1 MLLEERSRSV
11 LTGAFRL
18 RYATLDAKRG
28 VKMKIAVTG
37 AFSYSGKYITRRLLA
52 RGEEVIT
59 LTGHPNRPDPFSG
72 KVKAYPLDFDPSL
85 HSGQAPHRLTRSLQG
100 VDVLV
105 NTYWV
110 RFDKGENTQP
120 RAVENTRKLVN
131 AAKAAGVKRIVHI
144 SITNPS
150 AQSHL
155 PYFWGKAANEKAV
168 IDSGMSYAI
177 LRPTVLVGDEDI
189 LINNIAYLL
198 RRFPVE
204 GVYRTDNYIVDA
216 VGPDIFTFREMV
228 ELIGDKIGAQRPLI
242 PVPPRL
248 ALLAAQFLSLF
259 VKDVMLTPEEVD
271 GLMADLLV
279 SKEPPRGK
287 TRLADWLEQNK
298 DRVGTNYAS
307 EIKKHYEGFARP
319 KGTGTLVSGAS
330 GE

>member
-1 MLLEERSRSV
+1 
-11 LTGAFRL
+11 
-18 RYATLDAKRG
+18 
-28 VKMKIAVTG
+28 MKIAVTG

-52 RGEEVIT
+52 CNEEVIT
-59 LTGHPNRPDPFSG
+59 LTGHPNRPDPFGG
-72 KVKAYPLDFDPSL
+72 KVKAYPLDFDEA
-85 HSGQAPHRLTRSLQG
+85 GMTRSLQG

-150 AQSHL
+150 DESHL

-168 IDSGMSYAI
+168 IDSGLGYAI

-198 RRFPVE
+198 RRFPFFVLPGDGSYKLQPIHVDDVAELAVE
-204 GVYRTDNYIVDA
+204 GVYRTDNSIIDA
-216 VGPDIFTFREMV
+216 VGPDIFTFKEMV
-228 ELIGDKIGAQRPLI
+228 ERIGKKIGAKRPLI
-242 PVPPRL
+242 SVPPRL

-259 VKDVMLTPEEVD
+259 MGDVILTPEEVD
-271 GLMADLLV
+271 GLMAGLLV

-287 TRLADWLEQNK
+287 TRLADWLEKNK
-298 DRVGTNYAS
+298 ERIGVKYAS
-307 EIKKHYEGFARP
+307 EIKKHYQ
-319 KGTGTLVSGAS
+319 
-330 GE
+330 